1 MAITIDSEFAGIIP
15 PQSEDERAG
24 LEASLLAEGCR
35 DALVV
40 WQGHNILVDGHHRY
54 AICTQH
60 GIPFQTVEREFA
72 SREDVI
78 VWMVDNQLARRNVN
92 LYNRS
97 ELALRKEAAIAE
109 KAKANLITSTGGA
122 NPRPLLNLA
131 KAGSEVHTRDEVA
144 AAANTSGETVRK
156 VKTVSTTAPEGVK
169 QQARAGEISVNRA
182 YEITKALQAVPDEYH
197 EPVSKLA
204 GDNLEKV
211 HILARLRKSAGSP
224 ETNGTFDEIMT
235 TGGFHYGDE
244 MEKWCNFGQATVED
258 IRRAL
263 DSITSYHRGEA
274 GKNKP
279 HVSYN
284 SGENEWYTP
293 PEYIEAARRV
303 LGTIDLDPASS
314 DHANETVKAA
324 KFYTIET
331 DGLAHQWQ
339 GKVWMNPPY
348 AGDWI
353 KQFASKFASHVKQ
366 GDITEGIVLVNN
378 ATETQWFLELVKT
391 ASAIVFLTGRIKY
404 LSPTGEK
411 NAPLQGQAIIYFGE
425 RSEAFRSEFD
435 RFGWGATLS

>member
-35 DALVV
+35 DALVI

-78 VWMVDNQLARRNVN
+78 VWIAQNQLARRNIVQFVKD
-92 LYNRS
+92 R
-97 ELALRKEAAIAE
+97 LALKIKAALTEIGKRNMAQGLSPGD
-109 KAKANLITSTGGA
+109 KPHNTQKDVADMAATSTGGIA
-122 NPRPLLNLA
+122 QTEVIEA
-131 KAGSEVHTRDEVA
+131 KAPDIIKEQA
-144 AAANTSGETVRK
+144 AS
-156 VKTVSTTAPEGVK
+156 
-169 QQARAGEISVNRA
+169 GEISRKRA
-182 YEITKALQAVPDEYH
+182 YELTKALQALPEEYH
-197 EPVSKLA
+197 EACAKLA
-204 GDNLEKV
+204 GDNVERV
-211 HILARLRKSAGSP
+211 AILARLYKSSGSP

-235 TGGFHYGDE
+235 TGGFSYGDE
-244 MEKWCNFGQATVED
+244 MEKWCNFGHATVEE